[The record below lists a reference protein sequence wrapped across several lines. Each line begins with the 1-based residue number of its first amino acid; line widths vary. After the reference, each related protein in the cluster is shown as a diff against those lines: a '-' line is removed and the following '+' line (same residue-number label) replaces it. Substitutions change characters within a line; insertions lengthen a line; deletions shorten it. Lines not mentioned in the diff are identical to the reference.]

1 MSKKFDPKY
10 IEDSNKRIWQILND
24 KKEFDDWTQIA
35 LSVQNAVQAAANIW
49 GISSDE
55 QIHNMAGFIREIA
68 LTELSNLLRF
78 DITFADKSAAL
89 TSKSVEWWH
98 KHNYD
103 NLQTLLR
110 KLIEGNGGH
119 VELQGCEVWINGSDD
134 NGRDCQIQVA
144 IKELSIAE
152 NDIITITYI
161 DNGYEYIDT
170 SDVFSYDELYDIL
183 CNACRT
189 LKL

>member
-1 MSKKFDPKY
+1 MSKKKCDPKY
-10 IEDSNKRIWQILND
+10 IEDANKRIWQILND

-55 QIHNMAGFIREIA
+55 QVHNMAGFIREVA
-68 LTELSNLLRF
+68 LAELANLQRF
-78 DITFADKSAAL
+78 DIMFADKSAAITL
-89 TSKSVEWWH
+89 KSVEWWH

-110 KLIEGNGGH
+110 KLVQDNGG
-119 VELQGCEVWINGSDD
+119 EINLQGCMATINSYDRDSNDEDDKIEVRCLRCCNEIVIIQYVQGQDEYEEPSD
-134 NGRDCQIQVA
+134 
-144 IKELSIAE
+144 L
-152 NDIITITYI
+152 
-161 DNGYEYIDT
+161 
-170 SDVFSYDELYDIL
+170 FSYDELYDIL
-183 CNACRT
+183 CNVCRT